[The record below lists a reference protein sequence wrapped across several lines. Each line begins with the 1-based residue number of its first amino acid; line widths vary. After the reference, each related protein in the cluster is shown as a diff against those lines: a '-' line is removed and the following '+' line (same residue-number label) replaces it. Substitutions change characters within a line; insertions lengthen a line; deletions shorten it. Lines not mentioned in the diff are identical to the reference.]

1 MIPAKDIAKRFR
13 LTTPID
19 RIVRETLRDISGAI
33 NRQTRE
39 GKTIVDYNLK
49 LLYEPV
55 GDLSERDIRVLVCA
69 GVIQELETN
78 GYKVEVNTN
87 DGLTLV
93 IKTGIEIAHELDV
106 NTAREFVRR
115 HNLQASKKP
124 KTPIQQLTQP
134 QEFKNFGKTD
144 TTFSMDYDDKEV
156 FDILNDL
163 NN

>member
-39 GKTIVDYNLK
+39 GKTVVEYNLK
-49 LLYEPV
+49 LLYDPI
-55 GDLSERDIRVLVCA
+55 GDLTERDIRILVCA

-78 GYKVEVNTN
+78 GYKVEVQTN
-87 DGLTLV
+87 EGLTLI
-93 IKTGIEIAHELDV
+93 IKTGIEIAYELDI
-106 NTAREFVRR
+106 NTAREFVKR
-115 HNLQASKKP
+115 HNQVTKKP
-124 KTPIQQLTQP
+124 KTPVKPSEMQN
-134 QEFKNFGKTD
+134 KNQGRETH
-144 TTFSMDYDDKEV
+144 TIFSMDYDDKEI
-156 FDILNDL
+156 FDILNEL

>member
-13 LTTPID
+13 FITPID

-39 GKTIVDYNLK
+39 GKTIIEYNIK

-55 GDLSERDIRVLVCA
+55 GDLTERDIRVLVCA

-78 GYKVEVNTN
+78 GYKVEVNTEE
-87 DGLTLV
+87 GLTLI
-93 IKTGIEIAHELDV
+93 IKTGIELAHELDV
-106 NTAREFVRR
+106 NTAREFVKR
-115 HNLQASKKP
+115 HNIQASKKP
-124 KTPIQQLTQP
+124 KTPTTGVPQVGVRPQQNNP
-134 QEFKNFGKTD
+134 M
-144 TTFSMDYDDKEV
+144 FSMDYDDKEV